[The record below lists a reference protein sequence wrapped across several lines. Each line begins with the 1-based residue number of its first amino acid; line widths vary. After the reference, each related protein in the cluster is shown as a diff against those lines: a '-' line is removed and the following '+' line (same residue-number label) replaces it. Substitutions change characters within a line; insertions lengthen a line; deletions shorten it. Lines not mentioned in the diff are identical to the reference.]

1 MLRVSDRN
9 VRTFVPDFST
19 TLIEDSR
26 QIVDTKDWKLI
37 EVDRSMYT
45 K

>member
-19 TLIEDSR
+19 TLIEE
-26 QIVDTKDWKLI
+26 VDTRDWKLV